1 MHILKRL
8 AMLAVILLIASGVK
22 AAIMLPEVKEGAVPA
37 LDGKLDDPAWQQA
50 YAMEL
55 AEPAMP
61 LRPAIP
67 GTKTTVR
74 FLVGGGKLY
83 IGAEC
88 HAASGAAL
96 KGEKREH
103 DGPVFEDESLE
114 LFIAPDGGAIPTNYY
129 HFALNVSGSTTERKI
144 LDPAWN
150 TDWQSAASAGKDLWT
165 AEMAIPLGALAG
177 GEAAGHYW
185 RINVCRNMYD
195 AKGSFAQ
202 GLVLARP
209 GYHTPNVLV
218 MTGPVGAAALLAS
231 VNATLGEMEKMKE
244 YLSGPDKKQFKE
256 LEKYRAKLEK
266 AKDAMIPAEEALN
279 MLETAWKNAG
289 DMENNIILN
298 YMFEK

>member
-1 MHILKRL
+1 MRVLNRL
-8 AMLAVILLIASGVK
+8 AMLAVILLVASGVK
-22 AAIMLPEVKEGAVPA
+22 AAIMLPEVKEGALPA

-50 YAMEL
+50 NALEL

-74 FLVGGGKLY
+74 LLVGGGKLY

-88 HAASGAAL
+88 QVAAGAVL

-114 LFIAPDGGAIPTNYY
+114 LFIAPDGGANPTSYY
-129 HFALNVSGSTTERKI
+129 HFAVNTQGSTTERHV

-150 TDWQSAASAGKDLWT
+150 ADWQSAVSAGQDRWT
-165 AEMAIPLGALAG
+165 AEMAIPLGTLAG
-177 GEAAGHYW
+177 GEASGHYW
-185 RINVCRNMYD
+185 RINICRNMYD

-218 MTGPVGAAALLAS
+218 MTGPVVAAALLAS

-244 YLSGPDKKQFKE
+244 YLSGPDKKQFKD

-266 AKDAMIPAEEALN
+266 AKDAMIPAEEALK